1 MTPSRLTTRTL
12 ILRNPIQVC
21 PLEIKMMMMMCMR
34 DGADDSH
41 DYVDIDVDD
50 GELEGGRGGCEK
62 AGPLQASSPCKTSSS
77 YTNTV
82 ITTNHKYLLLTVSEA
97 FI

>member
-21 PLEIKMMMMMCMR
+21 PINMKMIMT
-34 DGADDSH
+34 DDN
-41 DYVDIDVDD
+41 DVNDDDNGVND

-62 AGPLQASSPCKTSSS
+62 AGSLQASSPCKTSPSC
-77 YTNTV
+77 TNTV
-82 ITTNHKYLLLTVSEA
+82 MTTVHKDPLLGL
-97 FI
+97 

>member
-34 DGADDSH
+34 DGADDSQ
-41 DYVDIDVDD
+41 DDVDSDVDD
-50 GELEGGRGGCEK
+50 AEFEGG
-62 AGPLQASSPCKTSSS
+62 
-77 YTNTV
+77 
-82 ITTNHKYLLLTVSEA
+82 
-97 FI
+97 